1 MSNAHS
7 PKIAVIGG
15 GIVGTMTAWQLSQRG
30 AVVHVFDQFN
40 VPNDRGASAGESRIF
55 RTLYKEGTEYVPL
68 LHKSLEKWRELEKS
82 QDSSLLTMCGGLTI
96 GPQNHPDV
104 EAVIACGESEG
115 LEYEVLDSSQ
125 LSHRF
130 PHYFVEEDEVGV
142 WDPQA
147 GVFRPEPA
155 VLASRRAAQKLGAVI
170 HSYSP
175 VLHINLLKDAVVLE
189 TRNGA
194 ARFDSVVIAAGPW
207 ADRFSQVTRS
217 IVEPRQLVGMWFA
230 VDQPRDNYRPESM
243 PISIRRSRHGAFSC
257 FPMLDGVS
265 IKILPHHIPWKA
277 ISSPESLPRLVDTAL
292 VESSERMVAK
302 LLPGVDPSAIRIST
316 WTEGYTPDGAPIV
329 GCSAE
334 DSRVILATGMSGQ
347 GFKMSP
353 MIGSIA
359 ADFALNGSSDDVPDI
374 FSPTRFAQKEQ
385 S

>member
-1 MSNAHS
+1 MSSVHS

-30 AVVHVFDQFN
+30 AEVHVFDQFN
-40 VPNDRGASAGESRIF
+40 IPNDRGASAGESRIF

-68 LHKSLEKWRELEKS
+68 LHKSLEKWQELENT
-82 QDSSLLTMCGGLTI
+82 QNTSLLTMCGGLTI
-96 GPQNHPDV
+96 GSTNHPDV
-104 EAVIACGESEG
+104 DSVIACGDSEG
-115 LEYEVLDSSQ
+115 LDFEVLDSSQ
-125 LSHRF
+125 MARRF
-130 PHYFVEEDEVGV
+130 PHFFVEDDEVGV
-142 WDPQA
+142 WDPNA
-147 GVFRPEPA
+147 GVFRPEPS
-155 VLASRRAAQKLGAVI
+155 VLAGRRAAQASGAEF

-175 VLHINLLKDAVVLE
+175 VLNITLLKDSVVLE
-189 TRNGA
+189 TVGGA
-194 ARFDSVVIAAGPW
+194 AMFDAVVIAAGPW
-207 ADRFSQVTRS
+207 ADVFAQVPRS
-217 IVEPRQLVGMWFA
+217 VVEPRQLVGMWFA
-230 VDQPRDNYRPESM
+230 VDEPRTNYRPENM

-257 FPMLDGVS
+257 FPMLDDVS
-265 IKILPHHIPWKA
+265 IKILPHHVPWRAIPA
-277 ISSPESLPRLVDTAL
+277 AESLERFVDPAF
-292 VESSERMVAK
+292 VQSSERMVAK

-359 ADFALNGSSDDVPDI
+359 ADFALNGASDEVPEI
-374 FSPTRFAQKEQ
+374 FSPARFASKEL